1 MKNENLTINKLEEQG
16 FVGQDL
22 GLDISLFE
30 YGLAWKENDKEIEF
44 IYAIKHDDI
53 NSRFDRVSIA
63 KSIEVRKEYDWVDFD
78 EVESFVGATP
88 AEWDKLELT
97 QKIADLL
104 SYYGFENVFGSTY
117 WEGFEIKE

>member
-16 FVGQDL
+16 FIGQDI

-44 IYAIKHDDI
+44 IYAIGHNI
-53 NSRFDRVSIA
+53 TRFDRVSID
-63 KSIEVRKEYDWVDFD
+63 KSIDVRKEYDWAEFN
-78 EVESFVGATP
+78 EVENFVGATS
-88 AEWDKLELT
+88 ADWDKLELP

-104 SYYGFENVFGSTY
+104 SYYGFENVFGSSY